1 MPKANKHGLRKAAEE
16 RTARHAQRT
25 ALPPR
30 AGQVQDAKD
39 VITAGLVLA
48 QRTDEL
54 GPALRKLMAKADRT
68 GVTPSAKKIAK
79 AYAEDKAENVG
90 RDEERANLAALQK
103 AMQPATSTP
112 TARDGAKQ
120 PSAKADDFIA
130 AAAGSGWDADHSVT
144 GTSVRTDVVT
154 VQRGEEAITIEWQN
168 GVFMPACIYR
178 RPDGSTAKVRNASH
192 AKQIMAAPAPTAQQL
207 GARRAV
213 RERMTG
219 KGEVRIP
226 VRTLPFDMELMTDA
240 ELAEALR
247 GCKLVWINSISGTEE
262 SDIIP
267 PPSNCYVAEGFSGRQ
282 IHFNGPTGARSVR
295 ISSIIHVGGSRL
307 AQAYRRTK
315 KEKAS

>member
-48 QRTDEL
+48 QRTDEM
-54 GPALRKLMAKADRT
+54 GPAMRKLMAGAEAS
-68 GVTPSAKKIAK
+68 GETPSAKKIAK
-79 AYAEDKAENVG
+79 AYVKD
-90 RDEERANLAALQK
+90 AARETEP
-103 AMQPATSTP
+103 AVQPATSTP
-112 TARDGAKQ
+112 TARTSAKQ

-168 GVFMPACIYR
+168 GVFMPTCLYR

-213 RERMTG
+213 RERMNG
-219 KGEVRIP
+219 KGEARIP

-247 GCKLVWINSISGTEE
+247 GCKLVWVNSISGTEE

-315 KEKAS
+315 KASA